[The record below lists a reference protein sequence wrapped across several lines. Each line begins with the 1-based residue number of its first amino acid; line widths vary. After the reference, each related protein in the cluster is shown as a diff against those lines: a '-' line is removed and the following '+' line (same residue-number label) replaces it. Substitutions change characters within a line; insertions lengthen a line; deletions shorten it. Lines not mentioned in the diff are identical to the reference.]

1 MKHKLLI
8 SILVSATFAQA
19 QIWES
24 DFSNASEWISTDL
37 HGGSDQWLI
46 SSTAI
51 GGDVD
56 SINSLSAGNGF
67 AQFNSSGQCAGN
79 HQDVVLTWYQLI
91 DISTYELSYIE
102 FVQHYKR
109 KKDSVYVEFSADGF
123 TWESIRINQ
132 EYWYN
137 QQTDNPDTVRV
148 SIPAA
153 VQAQPFY
160 LRFRFTG
167 DCGFAWLMDDV
178 KIFEKEQFSMF
189 GSGRITSAGLGYVES
204 SYCFATHFD
213 GQFVLTNFGLDT
225 LFNVNI
231 LSDVFI
237 NDVFAYDQS
246 TTIPFIAPA
255 DTITINQSELLQ
267 GPMVANYKY
276 NIVSHV
282 NNSEITLP
290 EIKDSIF
297 ITGDETSAYDGNIEG
312 YLLPYDI
319 ERQLIGNIVIT
330 TGSTCISNPEIYIPD
345 STIYIGSIVYAYVF
359 KKNGVTWNFMGASQD
374 YYISSG
380 DLGTWIEL
388 GMDVPFPGTDVFF
401 EQGDTCLILYGN
413 YGTFIPIAYG
423 AKEPHGTYYMDFS
436 GNLKFDSEGHSAL
449 VRWKPFIG
457 CDGCWESI
465 DENHQPTITIYP
477 NPASTKIDIEPV
489 NKNFLSYSI
498 SGVDGRLICDHVDC
512 AGESIP
518 IDFLSNGIY
527 ILTLETDNGR
537 TYVARFIKE

>member
-1 MKHKLLI
+1 MKHSLLI
-8 SILVSATFAQA
+8 SFLILASLAKG
-19 QIWES
+19 QIWQS

-46 SSTAI
+46 SSTGI

-56 SINSLSAGNGF
+56 TINSLSAGNGF

-123 TWESIRINQ
+123 TWESIRINK

-148 SIPAA
+148 SIPAS

-167 DCGFAWLMDDV
+167 DCGFAWLMDDM

-189 GSGRITSAGLGYVES
+189 GSGRITSAGHGYVES

-213 GQFVLTNFGLDT
+213 GEFILTNFGLDT

-231 LSDVFI
+231 QSDVFI
-237 NDVFAYDQS
+237 NDVFAYNQS
-246 TTIPFIAPA
+246 TVIPYIAPA
-255 DTITINQSELLQ
+255 DTLMVNQLELLQ
-267 GPMVANYKY
+267 GPMIANYEY
-276 NIVSHV
+276 NIVSHI

-297 ITGDETSAYDGNIEG
+297 ITSDETSAYDGNIEG
-312 YLLPYDI
+312 YLLPYEIDR
-319 ERQLIGNIVIT
+319 ELIGNVVIP
-330 TGSTCISNPEIYIPD
+330 TGSTCISSPEIYIPD
-345 STIYIGSIVYAYVF
+345 SAFYIGSLVWAIIM
-359 KKNGVTWNFMGASQD
+359 KKNGANWDYCAMTQD
-374 YYISSG
+374 YLITSA
-380 DLGTWIEL
+380 DLGSWVVL
-388 GMDVPFPGTDVFF
+388 GVDAPFPGTDVFF
-401 EQGDTCLILYGN
+401 EIGDTCLILYGN
-413 YGTFIPIAYG
+413 YGSIVPIAYG
-423 AKEPHGTYYMDFS
+423 AKNPLGTYYTDFF
-436 GNLKFDSEGHSAL
+436 GNLKYDSEGHSAV
-449 VRWKPFIG
+449 VRWKPYIG
-457 CDGCWESI
+457 CDACWESL
-465 DENHQPTITIYP
+465 DENNQPSISIYP
-477 NPASTKIDIEPV
+477 NPANTKIDIEPV
-489 NKNFLSYSI
+489 DKNFLSYSI
-498 SGVDGRLICDHVDC
+498 SSVDGRLICDHVDY

-527 ILTLETDNGR
+527 ILTVEAESGH
-537 TYVARFIKE
+537 TYAVRFVKE